1 MFSINLCITSLPL
14 FGYLAVQHSD
24 LADPTA
30 AWSPRGHSLQL
41 PYSLL
46 CRNAQTQILQTTRRF
61 ELIPGHSPVSGSSPP
76 HHPLHT
82 TFCFNFPPLEI
93 RRQTRIIL
101 LLDSIL
107 ILWCFVGWKGFWELK
122 GWSVF
127 LDFKYVHKLSSVV
140 HKKCYK
146 SYLRVRSF
154 EHLRCPLKQI

>member
-1 MFSINLCITSLPL
+1 MNTRVELLTLLPPSSAL
-14 FGYLAVQHSD
+14 QVSCWEGGVSWYKSVQHLTVS
-24 LADPTA
+24 AYAEQSEHSVQESSVDPTVFSA
-30 AWSPRGHSLQL
+30 LRLAPFF
-41 PYSLL
+41 P
-46 CRNAQTQILQTTRRF
+46 
-61 ELIPGHSPVSGSSPP
+61 PP
-76 HHPLHT
+76 HHPTHT

-101 LLDSIL
+101 LLDSIS